1 MTVES
6 YRTRQEAE
14 GAAERLR
21 GAGIPVTLLHTRIE
35 KDSRLEH
42 VWEVV
47 IPHEYARF
55 VASAQAGLAKESG
68 LTGAQ

>member
-6 YRTRQEAE
+6 YKTRQEAE

-21 GAGIPVTLLHTRIE
+21 GAGLPVTLLHTRLE

-42 VWEVV
+42 IWEVV

-55 VASAQAGLAKESG
+55 VACPQAGVTKRI
-68 LTGAQ
+68 